1 MAWVDAVSEAELAA
15 KGKLVIRALGRQIL
29 LLSTERGIVACPNR
43 CPHEGYPLS
52 EGTLDSECRLTCNW
66 HNWKFDLASGA
77 NLTGGDA
84 LQLFPS
90 RIETGRIWLDIV
102 EPSPAEKRAR
112 ILVALSEALADRDTQ
127 RLVRETARLE
137 SAGLDQVDA
146 VRVAVAW
153 GRDRFRYGMSH
164 ALAGA
169 PDWLALYDEAET
181 GPDERLA
188 CLGEILGHIA
198 DDAEGSR
205 EYPFAEGIEP
215 WSAAAWLDAIE
226 REDEA
231 HAVRLLRGA
240 LANGITVD
248 ALEPVLVRAAL
259 AHYQDF
265 GHSLIYAVKAC
276 ALIRRLGTESAEAVL
291 LPLIRALVYAT
302 REDFLPEFRDYARRF
317 ESWGRAVAEPVP
329 LDPAVLRR
337 GSPRNAMAI
346 VAAWA
351 PAFAPEEIFACLVEA
366 SAWSL
371 LHADAARFQRTDVKL
386 ADNANWLDLT
396 HMLTFA
402 EAGARAAALDPALWP
417 ALLLQMACFLG
428 RNACYADAEQDVAA
442 WALQDPTVLW
452 VEARRRLFDHGVALF
467 IFSVHLLKTTLAAE
481 RLARVV
487 PSAESTLAAA
497 VNRFLHTPIKPRHI
511 LRNARQMREFVGEE

>member
-1 MAWVDAVSEAELAA
+1 MAWIDAVSEAELAA
-15 KGKLVIRALGRQIL
+15 KGKLVIRAQGRQIL
-29 LLSTERGIVACPNR
+29 VLATERGIIACPNR

-84 LQLFPS
+84 LPLFPA
-90 RIETGRIWLDIV
+90 RVEAGRIWLDIV
-102 EPSPAEKRAR
+102 EPTPAEKRAR
-112 ILVALSEALADRDTQ
+112 VLKALPEALADRDNQ
-127 RLVRETARLE
+127 RLVRETARL
-137 SAGLDQVDA
+137 ATVGLDPIDA
-146 VRVAVAW
+146 VRAAMTW
-153 GRDRFRYGMSH
+153 GRDRFRYGMTH

-198 DDAEGSR
+198 DDAQTGQ
-205 EYPFAEGIEP
+205 EYPFAEGASP
-215 WSAAAWLDAIE
+215 WSETAFLEAIE
-226 REDEA
+226 QEDEA
-231 HAVRLLRGA
+231 GAIRLLRGA
-240 LANGITVD
+240 LAEGATAD
-248 ALEPVLVRAAL
+248 ALEPILARAAL

-265 GHSLIYAVKAC
+265 GHSLIYVVKAC
-276 ALIRRLGTESAEAVL
+276 ALIRRLGPESAEAIL

-302 REDFLPEFRDYARRF
+302 REDLLPEFRDYARRLA
-317 ESWGRAVAEPVP
+317 SWSRAVAEPLL

-351 PAFAPEEIFACLVEA
+351 PAYPPAEIFACLVEA

-371 LHADAARFQRTDVKL
+371 LHADAALFLRTDVKL

-402 EAGARAAALDPALWP
+402 EAGARAVALDPALWP

-428 RNACYADAEQDVAA
+428 RNVGYVDAEQDVAA
-442 WALQDPTVLW
+442 WVLEEPAALWT
-452 VEARRRLFDHGVALF
+452 EARGRLFDHGVALF

-481 RLARVV
+481 QLARVV
-487 PSAESTLAAA
+487 PSAAPTLAAA
-497 VNRFLHTPIKPRHI
+497 ANRFLHTPIKPRHI

>member
-1 MAWVDAVSEAELAA
+1 MVWIDAVSEAELTA
-15 KGKLVIRALGRQIL
+15 KGKLVIRAQGQQIL
-29 LLSTERGIVACPNR
+29 VLATPRGIVAAPNR

-52 EGTLDSECRLTCNW
+52 EGTLDSDCRLTCNW

-84 LQLFPS
+84 LTLFPA
-90 RIETGRIWLDIV
+90 RVEAGRIWLDIV
-102 EPSPAEKRAR
+102 APSPAEKHAR
-112 ILVALSEALADRDTQ
+112 VLKALPEALADRDNQ
-127 RLVRETARLE
+127 RLVRETARLAA
-137 SAGLDQVDA
+137 AGLDPVDA
-146 VRVAVAW
+146 VRAAVAW
-153 GRDRFRYGMSH
+153 GRDRFRYGMTH

-169 PDWLALYDEAET
+169 PDWLALYDEAGT

-198 DDAEGSR
+198 DDAQGGPEF
-205 EYPFAEGIEP
+205 PFAEGSAP
-215 WSAAAWLDAIE
+215 WSIAAFLEAIE
-226 REDEA
+226 QEDEA
-231 HAVRLLRGA
+231 AATRLLRGG
-240 LANGITVD
+240 LSMGVTID
-248 ALEPVLVRAAL
+248 ALEPLLVHAAL

-276 ALIRRLGTESAEAVL
+276 ALIRRLGPESTEAVL
-291 LPLIRALVYAT
+291 LPLIRALVFAT
-302 REDFLPEFRDYARRF
+302 REDLLPEFRDYARRF
-317 ESWGRAVAEPVP
+317 ESWGRAVAEPLP

-337 GSPRNAMAI
+337 GSPRNAMGI

-351 PAFAPEEIFACLVEA
+351 PAYPPAAIFACLVEA

-371 LHADAARFQRTDVKL
+371 LHADAALFLRTDVKL

-402 EAGARAAALDPALWP
+402 EAGARAVALDPSLWP

-428 RNACYADAEQDVAA
+428 RNAGYVDAEQDVGGWTLPEPSAF
-442 WALQDPTVLW
+442 WA
-452 VEARRRLFDHGVALF
+452 EARPRLFDHGTALF

-481 RLARVV
+481 QLVRLV
-487 PSAESTLAAA
+487 PSAAPTLAAA
-497 VNRFLHTPIKPRHI
+497 INRFLHAPIKPRHI